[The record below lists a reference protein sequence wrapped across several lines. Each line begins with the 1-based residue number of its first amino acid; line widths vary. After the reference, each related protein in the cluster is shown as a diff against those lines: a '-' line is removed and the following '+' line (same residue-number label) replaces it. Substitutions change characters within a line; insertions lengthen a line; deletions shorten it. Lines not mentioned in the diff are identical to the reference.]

1 MRRIVGLPAS
11 VLPAALLLGCAPAAQ
26 RAYVAPSNETVVST
40 TEEHE
45 ADPPAHIIYVENH
58 STVPVRIFAIRL
70 TDCENVNVT
79 CGVRQMNLRLDPD
92 RRQVAVRIE
101 PKNRGLGFHYSFG
114 FSWHVDSAS
123 AIALATLAQAGDSGS
138 RVKLAAMQHADSL
151 RRAETGPHYNELS
164 QSDFSVLGPRVVSMR
179 AIPDSLVLV
188 PGERTSIERIR
199 LLLLD
204 KQGTVLGQTRW
215 VSWRIMSGMNAAVQ
229 FDPPTTLVAKRPG
242 RTMIR
247 FSLAQQA
254 QQLVPTPISD
264 VEYTIVAAYPPD
276 PHAPVFTGRA
286 LDADGKTPLACAS
299 VALEDSAQNVVARA
313 RSGSMGTFVLVAPR
327 TGTYR
332 VRVDAPGWAPVYGP
346 SELAKA
352 DEEKQHEYVV
362 KFTEQMLSFRG
373 TRSTDDAEHAR
384 PVSLV
389 TPVLEASSG
398 ARRKGPNE
406 QSLVGAVT
414 LGGSETMPIL
424 GIVGRAPAGTSWM
437 QFVVDSTGHVEPGSI
452 SLPADTSAKRLAS
465 AKSMLPRVHFA
476 PARDGGKA
484 VCELLRMQVNFSA
497 R

>member
-1 MRRIVGLPAS
+1 MRRIA
-11 VLPAALLLGCAPAAQ
+11 VLPVFALPVTLLLGCAPAAQ
-26 RAYVAPSNETVVST
+26 RAYVAPSYDTIVST

-45 ADPPAHIIYVENH
+45 ADPPSHIIYVENH
-58 STVPVRIFAIRL
+58 STVPVRVFAISL
-70 TDCENVNVT
+70 TNCENVKVT
-79 CGVRQMNLRLDPD
+79 CGVHQTNLRLDPD
-92 RRQVAVRIE
+92 RREVAIRIE

-123 AIALATLAQAGDSGS
+123 AIALAALAQAGDSNS

-164 QSDFSVLGPRVVSMR
+164 QSDFSVLGPRVASMR

-215 VSWRIMSGMNAAVQ
+215 MSWRILSGMNSAVQ
-229 FDPPTTLVAKRPG
+229 FEPPTTLVAKRPG
-242 RTMIR
+242 RTTIR

-254 QQLVPTPISD
+254 QQLVPTPVND
-264 VEYTIVAAYPPD
+264 VEYTIVASYPPD
-276 PHAPVFTGRA
+276 AHAPVFTGRA
-286 LDADGKTPLACAS
+286 LDADGKTPLACAA
-299 VALEDSAQNVVARA
+299 VALEDSAQNVVTRD
-313 RSGSMGTFVLVAPR
+313 RSGAMGTFVLVAPR
-327 TGTYR
+327 PGTYR
-332 VRVDAPGWAPVYGP
+332 VRVEAPGWAPVYGP

-362 KFTEQMLSFRG
+362 KFTEQVLAFR
-373 TRSTDDAEHAR
+373 TMRTTDDVEHAR

-389 TPVLEASSG
+389 TPVLQAG
-398 ARRKGPNE
+398 TGTRRKGAGE

-437 QFVVDSTGHVEPGSI
+437 QFAVDSTGHVEPNTI
-452 SLPADTSAKRLAS
+452 SLPADTSTKRLAS
-465 AKSMLPRVHFA
+465 AKAMLPRVRFA
-476 PARDGGKA
+476 PARDAGRA

>member
-1 MRRIVGLPAS
+1 MYRIAVRPA
-11 VLPAALLLGCAPAAQ
+11 VALAAIFLFGCAPAAQ
-26 RAYVAPSNETVVST
+26 RAYVAPSYQTIVST

-45 ADPPAHIIYVENH
+45 ADPPTHIIYVENH
-58 STVPVRIFAIRL
+58 STVPVRIFAITL
-70 TDCENVNVT
+70 TNCENVKVT
-79 CGVRQMNLRLDPD
+79 CGVRQTNLRLDPD
-92 RRQVAVRIE
+92 RREVAVRIE
-101 PKNRGLGFHYSFG
+101 PKNRGQGFHYSFG
-114 FSWHVDSAS
+114 FSWHVDSAN
-123 AIALATLAQAGDSGS
+123 AMALAALAQAGDSGS

-164 QSDFSVLGPRVVSMR
+164 QSDFSVLGPRVASMR
-179 AIPDSLVLV
+179 AIPDSLVV
-188 PGERTSIERIR
+188 EPGERTSIERIR

-215 VSWRIMSGMNAAVQ
+215 VSWRIMSGMNAAIQ
-229 FDPPTTLVAKRPG
+229 FEPPTTLVAKRPG
-242 RTMIR
+242 RTTFR

-254 QQLVPTPISD
+254 QQLVPTPIND

-276 PHAPVFTGRA
+276 AHAPVFTGRA

-299 VALEDSAQNVVARA
+299 VALEDSAQNIVTRD
-313 RSGSMGTFVLVAPR
+313 RSGATGTFVLVAPR

-332 VRVDAPGWAPVYGP
+332 VRVEAPGWAPVYGP

-373 TRSTDDAEHAR
+373 TRSADDVEHAR

-389 TPVLEASSG
+389 TPLLETSSG
-398 ARRKGPNE
+398 TRRKSAGD

-424 GIVGRAPAGTSWM
+424 GIVGRAPTGTSWM
-437 QFVVDSTGHVEPGSI
+437 QFVVDSTGRVEPSSI
-452 SLPADTSAKRLAS
+452 SLPADTSSKRLAS

-476 PARDGGKA
+476 PARDAGKA
-484 VCELLRMQVNFSA
+484 VCELMRMQVNFSS

>member
-1 MRRIVGLPAS
+1 MPRIA
-11 VLPAALLLGCAPAAQ
+11 VLPALSAILVVGCAPATQ
-26 RAYVAPSNETVVST
+26 RAYVAPSYATIVST

-45 ADPPAHIIYVENH
+45 ADPPTHIVYVENH
-58 STVPVRIFAIRL
+58 STVPVRIFAISL
-70 TDCENVNVT
+70 TNCENVKVT
-79 CGVRQMNLRLDPD
+79 CGVRQTNLRLDPD
-92 RRQVAVRIE
+92 RREVVIRIE
-101 PKNRGLGFHYSFG
+101 PKNRGQGFHYNFG

-123 AIALATLAQAGDSGS
+123 AIALAALAQAGDSGA
-138 RVKLAAMQHADSL
+138 RVRLAAMQHADSL

-164 QSDFSVLGPRVVSMR
+164 QSDFSVLGPRVASMR
-179 AIPDSLVLV
+179 AIPDSLVVV

-215 VSWRIMSGMNAAVQ
+215 VSWRIMGGMNAAVQ
-229 FDPPTTLVAKRPG
+229 FEPPATLVAKRPG
-242 RTMIR
+242 RTTIR

-254 QQLVPTPISD
+254 QQLIPTPVND
-264 VEYTIVAAYPPD
+264 VEYSVVAAYPPD
-276 PHAPVFTGRA
+276 AHAPVFTGRA
-286 LDADGKTPLACAS
+286 VGADGKTPLACAA
-299 VALEDSAQNVVARA
+299 VALEDSAQNVVARD
-313 RSGSMGTFVLVAPR
+313 RSGSTGTFVLVAPR

-332 VRVDAPGWAPVYGP
+332 VRVEAPGWAPAYGP

-352 DEEKQHEYVV
+352 DEEKQRQYVV
-362 KFTEQMLSFRG
+362 QFTEQMLSFRG
-373 TRSTDDAEHAR
+373 TRSADDVEHAR

-389 TPVLEASSG
+389 TPVLEARSG
-398 ARRKGPNE
+398 TRRKSGGD

-424 GIVGRAPAGTSWM
+424 GIVGRAPSGTSWM
-437 QFVVDSTGHVEPGSI
+437 QFVVDSAGRVEPGSI

-465 AKSMLPRVHFA
+465 AKAMLPRVHFA